1 MADVFSLDDTL
12 NAAHADIAGDQSAPQ
27 QHAIDEAQ
35 RQQASEAIANGAG
48 ESIELDALG
57 IPWDASVHAK
67 GKDGRGVRSKTT
79 GAWKKRRGMGGFS
92 STLSRGAGAEPA
104 ADPAAEREQIE
115 RASADTQA
123 RMAGAMMAQLQIRL
137 SVGIGGVHFLPRE
150 LRIPGAPAI
159 NEAEMLTAAWGDY
172 FVARGVTMLP
182 PWAALLGAMSMY
194 YLPRFN
200 EPEVRERAGG
210 FFRKIG
216 HGLKASWH
224 WFRYRKSGGKPPG
237 PRGISDKDKETAT
250 VAEAA

>member
-1 MADVFSLDDTL
+1 MADVFTLDDDPTL
-12 NAAHADIAGDQSAPQ
+12 NAAHDDIASDQSPPQ

-35 RQQASEAIANGAG
+35 RQQASEAAANGAG

-57 IPWDASVHAK
+57 IPWDPSIHAK
-67 GKDGRGVRSKTT
+67 GKDGRGVKSKTT
-79 GAWKKRRGMGGFS
+79 GAWKKRRGLGGS
-92 STLSRGAGAEPA
+92 ASTLSRGAGQTQP
-104 ADPAAEREQIE
+104 DPAAEREQIE
-115 RASADTQA
+115 QASAETQA

-150 LRIPGAPAI
+150 LRIPGAPPI

-216 HGLKASWH
+216 HGIKASWH
-224 WFRYRKSGGKPPG
+224 WFKYRKSGGKPPM
-237 PRGISDKDKETAT
+237 RGVSDKEKSTAT